1 MTYQVRIR
9 EDAQKQLDK
18 LAEPVRKRVVGSIIR
33 LQEDPRPR
41 GVKKIVDSVF
51 WRIRIGSFRVI
62 YAIDDTELTI
72 VIVRVS
78 KRNESTYENLW
89 N

>member
-18 LAEPVRKRVVGSIIR
+18 LSEPVRKRIVRVIIK
-33 LQEDPRPR
+33 LQEEPRPQ
-41 GVKKIVDSVF
+41 GVRKIVDSVF
-51 WRIRIGSFRVI
+51 WRIRVGRFRVI
-62 YAIDDTELTI
+62 YTIDDERQI
-72 VIVRVS
+72 IIIVRVS
-78 KRNESTYENLW
+78 KRDESTYENLW